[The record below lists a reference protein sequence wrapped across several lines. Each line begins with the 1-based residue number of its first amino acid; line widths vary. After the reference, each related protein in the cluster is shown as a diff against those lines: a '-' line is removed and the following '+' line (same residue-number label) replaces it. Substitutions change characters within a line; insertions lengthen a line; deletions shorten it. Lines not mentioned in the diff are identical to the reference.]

1 MTNRMEPPTSTD
13 SRPASASAPPN
24 RANSANRRAR
34 QWLPYLAA
42 LFLTGALRC
51 ALWPQPIRVETAPAV
66 WGPLRVSVNEEGK
79 TRIRHRYVVSA
90 PVAGHLRR
98 TALKA
103 GAPVEAGVTEIAAID
118 PLDAAL
124 LDPRSRALAEARR
137 DTASANLEKAREAHR
152 FASSELRRF
161 EALAREQA
169 ISPQELESA
178 QWRQASASREES
190 AAESALRVADAELAV
205 FATAASGFDQAAN
218 SPLTLRAPA
227 TGRVLRVFE
236 ENSRAVS
243 AGTPILEIGNPNDLE
258 VVIDVLSRDGAGLE
272 PGTRI
277 ELEQWGGPMPLE
289 ARLRLVEPAAF
300 TKVSALGVEEQ
311 RVNVIADLITPPA
324 LRGHLGDNFHV
335 EARIIVW
342 ETNRTLKVPSGALF
356 RRQEETWAA
365 FAIENGRAQ
374 ERILEVGRSNGI
386 ETEVRAGLQE
396 ADRVIVYP
404 GDRVRAG
411 NRVRPVRY

>member
-1 MTNRMEPPTSTD
+1 MEPPKSTD
-13 SRPASASAPPN
+13 SRPASASATRS
-24 RANSANRRAR
+24 RANRGNQRAR
-34 QWLPYLAA
+34 QWLPYLAGM
-42 LFLTGALRC
+42 LLVGTLVF
-51 ALWPQPIRVETAPAV
+51 ALWPQPVRVETAPAV

-103 GAPVEAGVTEIAAID
+103 GAPVEGGVTEIAVID
-118 PLDAAL
+118 PLAAAL

-137 DTASANLEKAREAHR
+137 DTAAANLEKAREAHS

-161 EALAREQA
+161 EALAREHA

-190 AAESALRVADAELAV
+190 AAESALRVAEAELAV
-205 FATAASGFDQAAN
+205 FGTAASGSDQGTN
-218 SPLTLRAPA
+218 SPLTVLAPA

-243 AGTPILEIGNPNDLE
+243 TGTPILEIGDPSDLE
-258 VVIDVLSRDGAGLE
+258 VVIDVLSRDGAILDS
-272 PGTRI
+272 GTRI
-277 ELEQWGGPMPLE
+277 ELEHWGGPEILE

-342 ETNRTLKVPSGALF
+342 ETNRALKVPSGALF
-356 RRQEETWAA
+356 RKQEETWAA
-365 FAIENGRAQ
+365 FVIENGRAQ
-374 ERILEVGRSNGI
+374 ERRLEVGRSNGI
-386 ETEVRAGLQE
+386 ETEIRGGLQE
-396 ADRVIVYP
+396 GDRVIVYP
-404 GDRVRAG
+404 GDRVRGG
-411 NRVRPVRY
+411 NRVRPMTY

>member
-1 MTNRMEPPTSTD
+1 M
-13 SRPASASAPPN
+13 
-24 RANSANRRAR
+24 
-34 QWLPYLAA
+34 LLV
-42 LFLTGALRC
+42 GALVF
-51 ALWPQPIRVETAPAV
+51 ALWPQPVRVETAPAV
-66 WGPLRVSVNEEGK
+66 SGPLRVSVNEEGK

-103 GAPVEAGVTEIAAID
+103 GAPVEAGVTEIAVID
-118 PLDAAL
+118 PLAAAL

-137 DTASANLEKAREAHR
+137 DTAAANLEKAREAHR

-190 AAESALRVADAELAV
+190 AAESALRVAKAELAV
-205 FATAASGFDQAAN
+205 FGTAASESDQGTN
-218 SPLTLRAPA
+218 SPLTVLAPA

-236 ENSRAVS
+236 ENSRAVPT
-243 AGTPILEIGNPNDLE
+243 GTPILEIGDPSDLE
-258 VVIDVLSRDGAGLE
+258 VVIDVLSRDGAILDS
-272 PGTRI
+272 GTRI
-277 ELEQWGGPMPLE
+277 ELEHWGGPAILE

-311 RVNVIADLITPPA
+311 RVNAIADLITPPA

-342 ETNRTLKVPSGALF
+342 ETNRALKVPSSALF
-356 RRQEETWAA
+356 RKQEQTWAA
-365 FAIENGRAQ
+365 FVIANGRAQ
-374 ERILEVGRSNGI
+374 EKILEVGRSNGI
-386 ETEVRAGLQE
+386 ETEIREGLQE
-396 ADRVIVYP
+396 GDRVIVYP
-404 GDRVRAG
+404 GDRVRG
-411 NRVRPVRY
+411 GYRVTPVTY